1 MFFAN
6 GYQTNEVVIMG
17 TQAYVR
23 VSKEQAEA
31 LYNVTTLYICP
42 AKYSI
47 SNLDHLVICNHWL
60 SKDYITGINKI
71 TFDDEVKYLE
81 DRLGTKALKFYIA
94 FKNDDI
100 FIKTN

>member
-6 GYQTNEVVIMG
+6 GYQTNEVVLMG

-23 VSKEQAEA
+23 VTKKQAKT
-31 LYNVTTLYICP
+31 LYNATTLYICP
-42 AKYSI
+42 MKYAI

-81 DRLGTKALKFYIA
+81 DRLDTKALKFYIS
-94 FKNDDI
+94 FNQEDLI
-100 FIKTN
+100 IES

>member
-6 GYQTNEVVIMG
+6 GYQTNEVVLMG

-23 VSKEQAEA
+23 VTKKQAKT
-31 LYNVTTLYICP
+31 LYNATTLYICP
-42 AKYSI
+42 MKYSI
-47 SNLDHLVICNHWL
+47 SNLEHLVICNHWL

-81 DRLGTKALKFYIA
+81 DRLDTKALKFYIA
-94 FKNDDI
+94 FDQDNLMI
-100 FIKTN
+100 ES

>member
-81 DRLGTKALKFYIA
+81 DRLDTKALKFYIA
-94 FKNDDI
+94 FENDNI
-100 FIKTN
+100 FIRTN